1 MGAREFAWSLVRA
14 AIVGA
19 AFVAILAFAITLAA
33 LVAA

>member
-1 MGAREFAWSLVRA
+1 MGPKQFAWSLVRA

-19 AFVAILAFAITLAA
+19 AFAAIVLFAITLAA